1 MLCTAL
7 LFLSLSARAE
17 PSAAAPT
24 EASSPDRD
32 LPTAAGTL
40 GIVGGAP
47 VAEGELEAVVAL
59 FTRNANFGCTGTL
72 IAPDLVLTAGHCG
85 FSMEGALVGTHDLAE
100 GGDWY
105 ALEEVWVHPDYATTY
120 DVAVYRLSEPVTG
133 IEPVPLLLD
142 CDARAALVEGATVQI
157 AGFGDIDSFA
167 TESTDLLHA
176 ADATVRDPFCADPVN
191 SCNPAVSPG
200 GELIAG
206 GDGTD
211 TCNGDS
217 GGPLFT
223 TVDGTLFLAGVTSRQ
238 ALPSTVPCGDGGIY
252 PRSDAFAAWIEE
264 TTGLAMDW
272 PDCPDEPEINV
283 PPVARADGITVLQ
296 NGAVGSTVV
305 EIIDDAEQTHTLTL
319 LDQPPAGR
327 AWLEG
332 DRVFV
337 QPDTFSDEDYVLT
350 VEVTDDGEPAES
362 VVVEL
367 PVEVLGVTVIDPG
380 SRGCETARI
389 PFSWWPSRRPVT
401 RPREAPTP
409 PPSR

>member
-7 LFLSLSARAE
+7 LLLGLSARAE
-17 PSAAAPT
+17 PTATAPDEAPSPEDASPSAGPT
-24 EASSPDRD
+24 V
-32 LPTAAGTL
+32 

-59 FTRNANFGCTGTL
+59 YTRNANFGCTGTL

-85 FSMEGALVGTHDLAE
+85 FSMEGALVGTHDLAN
-100 GGDWY
+100 GGEWY
-105 ALEEVWVHPDYATTY
+105 GLEEVWVHPDYAISF
-120 DVAVYRLSEPVTG
+120 DVAVYRLDAPVPG

-142 CDARAALVEGATVQI
+142 CKAREALIEGATVQI
-157 AGFGDIDSFA
+157 AGFGDIDTFA

-176 ADATVRDPFCADPVN
+176 ADATVRDPFCSDPAN
-191 SCNPAVSPG
+191 SCNPEVSPG

-206 GDGTD
+206 GDGID

-217 GGPLFT
+217 GGPLFV
-223 TVDGTLFLAGVTSRQ
+223 TVDGTLYLAGVTSRQ
-238 ALPSTVPCGDGGIY
+238 ALPSTTPCGDGGIY

-264 TTGLAMDW
+264 TTGLPLDW
-272 PDCPDEPEINV
+272 PDCPDEPEVNV

-305 EIIDDAEQTHTLTL
+305 EIIDDADQSHTLTL

-327 AWLEG
+327 AWVGG

-337 QPDTFSDEDYVLT
+337 QPDAFSDDDYVLT
-350 VEVTDDGEPAES
+350 IEVTDDGEPAES
-362 VVVEL
+362 VVLEL
-367 PVEVLGVTVIDPG
+367 PVEVLGVAVVDPAT
-380 SRGCETARI
+380 RGCETTRV
-389 PFSWWPSRRPVT
+389 PLPWWPSRRPVRT
-401 RPREAPTP
+401 PRVAPPP
-409 PPSR
+409 PPSP